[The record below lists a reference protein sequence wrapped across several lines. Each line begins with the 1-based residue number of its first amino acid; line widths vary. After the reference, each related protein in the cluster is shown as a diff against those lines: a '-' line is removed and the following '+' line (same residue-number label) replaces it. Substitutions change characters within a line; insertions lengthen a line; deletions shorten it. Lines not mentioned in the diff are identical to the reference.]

1 MSSSKSRIG
10 SGKVY
15 LVGAGPGD
23 LGLVTLRA
31 KECIENADVIVY
43 DHLANPETLGW
54 ARDDAEIIDAGKT
67 PGESRISQNEI
78 NELLIEKAREG
89 KQVVRLKGGDP
100 FVFGRGAEEAQVIAD
115 AGIPFEIVPGI
126 TSSIAGP
133 AYAGIPITHRAHNSH
148 VTFFTGHEDPAKMKS
163 AIDYAALAKLGGTQV
178 MLMGVERLG
187 PITSEMMKHGVRSDL
202 PVALIRWATTGQQE
216 TLTGTLADIAQKA
229 VANDF
234 AAPAVAVFGEVVALR
249 DKLNWYETRPL
260 LGKRIVVTRTRKQAS
275 VLSGK
280 LRALGAHVIEL
291 PTIRIEPPSD
301 LREFA
306 ELVQDAHIYDW
317 IVFTSA
323 NGVDGFFDIFFK
335 LYDDAREIGGARI
348 AAIGPAT
355 AQRVKDFHLHVDLQ
369 PKEFVAEEIVREFKK
384 QGSVENLKILLV
396 RAEKARDVLP
406 KGLSALGAIVDEAF
420 AYRTVPETRDI
431 SGARRQLAKD
441 GADLITFTSSSTVEN
456 FLALGHTVAER
467 NASCQHRSNHV
478 ADCARPWFEDRRRSS
493 ATRYR
498 RSGGRD
504 RRILC
509 RESCR
514 KVKRGKSPR
523 SNTALRRATFFNFR
537 NILTFNC
544 RLVYGLNRNLVRP
557 RFALAFALRRCF
569 CEGVSKARKRRTSSR
584 MPSASSLFFNRFSAR
599 STGSP
604 LRTITSGIINHS

>member
-1 MSSSKSRIG
+1 MSK

-31 KECIENADVIVY
+31 KECIENADVIIS
-43 DHLANPETLGW
+43 DHLANPEALGW
-54 ARDDAEIIDAGKT
+54 ARDDVEIIYVGKT
-67 PGESRISQNEI
+67 SGESPISQQEI
-78 NELLIEKAREG
+78 NALLIEKAREG

-115 AGIPFEIVPGI
+115 AGISFEIVPGI

-133 AYAGIPITHRAHNSH
+133 AYAGIPMTHRAHNSH
-148 VTFFTGHEDPAKMKS
+148 VTFFTGHEDPAKS
-163 AIDYAALAKLGGTQV
+163 ESTIDYAALAKLGGTQV

-187 PITSEMMKHGVRSDL
+187 SITSEMMKHGVRGDL
-202 PVALIRWATTGQQE
+202 PVALVRWATTGRQE
-216 TLTGTLADIAQKA
+216 TLTGRLENIAQKA
-229 VANDF
+229 VSNGF

-275 VLSGK
+275 VLSSK

-306 ELVQDAHIYDW
+306 ELVQDAHVYDW

-323 NGVDGFFDIFFK
+323 NGVEAFFNIFFK

-348 AAIGPAT
+348 ATIGPAT

-369 PKEFVAEEIVREFKK
+369 PEEFVAEDVVREFKK
-384 QGSVENLKILLV
+384 QGSIENLKLLLV

-406 KGLSALGAIVDEAF
+406 KEFSALGAIVDEAL
-420 AYRTVPETRDI
+420 AYRTVPEKRDT
-431 SGARRQLAKD
+431 SGARQQLAKD

-456 FLALGHTVAER
+456 FLALGLPWPKGMQVA
-467 NASCQHRSNHV
+467 SIGPITSKT
-478 ADCARPWFEDRRRSS
+478 ARDNGLKIDVE
-493 ATRYR
+493 A
-498 RSGGRD
+498 
-504 RRILC
+504 
-509 RESCR
+509 
-514 KVKRGKSPR
+514 KRHDIDGLVEAISD
-523 SNTALRRATFFNFR
+523 FF
-537 NILTFNC
+537 
-544 RLVYGLNRNLVRP
+544 
-557 RFALAFALRRCF
+557 
-569 CEGVSKARKRRTSSR
+569 ARKAATKS
-584 MPSASSLFFNRFSAR
+584 
-599 STGSP
+599 
-604 LRTITSGIINHS
+604 

>member
-1 MSSSKSRIG
+1 MSK

-31 KECIENADVIVY
+31 KECIENADVIIY

-54 ARDDAEIIDAGKT
+54 ARDDTEIVYVGKT
-67 PGESRISQNEI
+67 PGESQVSQQQI
-78 NELLIEKAREG
+78 NSLLIEKAREG

-133 AYAGIPITHRAHNSH
+133 AYAGIPMTHRAHNSH
-148 VTFFTGHEDPAKMKS
+148 VTFFTGHEDPAKTES

-187 PITSEMMKHGVRSDL
+187 SITSEMMKHGVRGDL
-202 PVALIRWATTGQQE
+202 PVALVRWATTGQQE
-216 TLTGTLADIAQKA
+216 TLTGTLTDIAQKA

-234 AAPAVAVFGEVVALR
+234 TAPAVAVFGEVVALR
-249 DKLNWYETRPL
+249 DKLNWYEKRPL
-260 LGKRIVVTRTRKQAS
+260 LGKKIVVTRTRKQAS
-275 VLSGK
+275 ALSSK

-301 LREFA
+301 LRQFA

-323 NGVDGFFDIFFK
+323 NGVEAFFDIFFK
-335 LYDDAREIGGARI
+335 LYDDSREIGGARI

-369 PKEFVAEEIVREFKK
+369 PEESVAEAVVQEFKK
-384 QGSVENLKILLV
+384 QGSIENLKILLV

-406 KGLSALGAIVDEAF
+406 KELSGLGAIVDEAF
-420 AYRTVPETRDI
+420 AYRTVPETRDT

-456 FLALGHTVAER
+456 FLALGLPR
-467 NASCQHRSNHV
+467 PKGMRIASIGPITSQTARDNGLTIDVEAKRHDIDGLV
-478 ADCARPWFEDRRRSS
+478 DAIAD
-493 ATRYR
+493 
-498 RSGGRD
+498 
-504 RRILC
+504 
-509 RESCR
+509 
-514 KVKRGKSPR
+514 
-523 SNTALRRATFFNFR
+523 FF
-537 NILTFNC
+537 
-544 RLVYGLNRNLVRP
+544 
-557 RFALAFALRRCF
+557 
-569 CEGVSKARKRRTSSR
+569 ARKTAAKS
-584 MPSASSLFFNRFSAR
+584 
-599 STGSP
+599 
-604 LRTITSGIINHS
+604 